1 MEYTILIWQIENI
14 IVLLVVDYADICLLR
29 HLYKAIYKN
38 IENEIFRYK
47 KIQAICKFLIEHI
60 AIWTLILGLVFS
72 SIITVSAT
80 GKIFMLKNQQSSGK
94 EETSNVSKEEKEEKV
109 KSSQKCKGIFL
120 DGRQVHSGSRA
131 LL

>member
-1 MEYTILIWQIENI
+1 MWGSQRKERKRNRMCALCIVSIVSCGIGILIWQIENI

-80 GKIFMLKNQQSSGK
+80 GKSS
-94 EETSNVSKEEKEEKV
+94 
-109 KSSQKCKGIFL
+109 
-120 DGRQVHSGSRA
+120 R
-131 LL
+131 